1 MRHRIRVTIGV
12 IASAALAFSLTAC
25 GGGASP
31 APTRVAPPSTPGV
44 PPSDATV
51 ISDIHDQPG
60 WSNCSAT
67 IGNNSP
73 CAAGKGQAVAW
84 MAQNQATPSV
94 SGASA
99 EFHLGG
105 PVGYSNNLWW
115 KDLGPNSSPTH
126 FNYDFWLLTPD
137 PSLPQALE
145 FDVNQSFGG
154 TRWVFGTECNLDG
167 NGLWDVWDSS
177 GTTGQWVPT
186 HLGCPRLE
194 PNTWAH
200 FVWHFERVGN
210 QVHYIS
216 LTVNDTDYS
225 VDMYQAA
232 QQNWNIDGLN
242 VAIQLD
248 GDATQQP
255 YSVFIDKLTLTYW

>member
-1 MRHRIRVTIGV
+1 MRYRIRAAVGV
-12 IASAALAFSLTAC
+12 IATTALALFLIGC
-25 GGGASP
+25 GGGSTQSTARAVPNPNTPP
-31 APTRVAPPSTPGV
+31 AN
-44 PPSDATV
+44 ATV
-51 ISDIHDQPG
+51 ISNIQNESG

-67 IGNNSP
+67 IGDNFP
-73 CAAGKGQAVAW
+73 CASGKGDAVAW
-84 MAQNQATPSV
+84 MAQNQTTPSV

-115 KDLGPNSSPTH
+115 KNLDPNSSASH
-126 FNYDFWLLTPD
+126 FDYDFWILTPD

-167 NGLWDVWDSS
+167 NGLWDVWDAS
-177 GTTGQWVPT
+177 GKVGQWVPT
-186 HLGCPRLE
+186 QLGCPHLT

-200 FVWHFERVGN
+200 FVWHFERAGD

-216 LTVNDTDYS
+216 LTVNDTNYS
-225 VDMYQAA
+225 VDMYEAA
-232 QQNWNIDGLN
+232 QQNWNDDGLT
-242 VAIQLD
+242 VAVQLD
-248 GDATQQP
+248 GNAEQQP
-255 YSVFIDKLTLTYW
+255 YSVFVDKLSLIYW